1 MKLRED
7 IQRNRVWIHG
17 SMYVDPLNDEFVPIC
32 PECCSDK
39 IEKVPEGQETLALY
53 TCTNCG
59 CEFDAWNGS
68 QRTKLGKAVHAII
81 IVLMVLIAI
90 AAVGFCIFGAVWAK
104 KKKDELGGNVDG
116 TIILKS
122 FGLGLGIPFLCMIAE
137 AILSKIDDKI

>member
-7 IQRNRVWIHG
+7 VRKNRVWTHG
-17 SMYVDPLNDEFVPIC
+17 SAYVDHNEFIPIC

-39 IEKVPEGQETLALY
+39 VEKVPEGQETAAIY
-53 TCTNCG
+53 TCTDCG
-59 CEFDAWNGS
+59 CAFDAWKGS
-68 QRTKLGKAVHAII
+68 ERTKLGKAVHRII
-81 IVLMVLIAI
+81 VVLMVLIAI
-90 AAVGFCIFGAVWAK
+90 VAAGFVIFGTVWAK

-122 FGLGLGIPFLCMIAE
+122 FGLGLGIPFLCGCVE